1 MFIYGLGWEG
11 FKYIKFFMFEVCI
24 VYIFFS
30 IFYMVKLLW
39 NVKVEEFLIMNDKIK
54 LSFFWFFCFD
64 LK

>member
-39 NVKVEEFLIMNDKIK
+39 NVKVEEFLKMNDKIK
-54 LSFFWFFCFD
+54 LKFFCFFCFD